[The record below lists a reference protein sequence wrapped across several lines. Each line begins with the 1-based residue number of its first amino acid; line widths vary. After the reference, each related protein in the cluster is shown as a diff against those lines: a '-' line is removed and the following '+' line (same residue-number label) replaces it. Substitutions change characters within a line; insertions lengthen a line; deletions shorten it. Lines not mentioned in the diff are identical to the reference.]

1 MTNLDN
7 ILKSKDITFLTKV
20 HLVKAIVFPV
30 AMYRCDSCT
39 IKKAEGQRIDAFELW
54 CWRGLLKIPWTCK
67 EIKPVNSQGNQPWI
81 FIERTETDAEIPI
94 LWRPDVKNWLPGKD
108 RDAGKDWGQEKRV
121 AEMRWWDS
129 NTDSMDMNLS
139 KLQAR
144 ARDRETFSV
153 VVHGVA
159 KSQTW
164 LNDWTTTIYTVQKK
178 KIRACLHHINLRIN
192 SLWE

>member
-1 MTNLDN
+1 MVLEKTLESALD
-7 ILKSKDITFLTKV
+7 
-20 HLVKAIVFPV
+20 
-30 AMYRCDSCT
+30 
-39 IKKAEGQRIDAFELW
+39 
-54 CWRGLLKIPWTCK
+54 CK
-67 EIKPVNSQGNQPWI
+67 EIQPVHPKGDQPWI
-81 FIERTETDAEIPI
+81 FIGRTDVEAEAPI
-94 LWRPDVKNWLPGKD
+94 IWRPEAKNWLPGKD
-108 RDAGKDWGQEKRV
+108 RDAGKDWGQEEKRV

-178 KIRACLHHINLRIN
+178 NQGLPTLYKLEDKLTLRIMN
-192 SLWE
+192 MVSDKLG